1 MVIGT
6 EASSIVGHKENFLE
20 NLSQKSANYVL
31 CSEKI
36 FKRVWDTSQ
45 QAKSVRKPQA
55 KTDAGAI
62 YSGSAFLTAYVGF
75 TYIS

>member
-1 MVIGT
+1 
-6 EASSIVGHKENFLE
+6 LE

-55 KTDAGAI
+55 KTD
-62 YSGSAFLTAYVGF
+62 GF
-75 TYIS
+75 TEKGTLFLCLLRNLFFFPQSKVTTLAILFEKT